1 MPSERKPSGY
11 YYPNKF
17 ARITIE
23 AMEEV
28 MGENGLK
35 AILNLAGLSNLI
47 GNYPPDNLEK
57 EFDFADF
64 TALNIALDDMYG
76 PRGGRGLALRAG
88 RATFAQ
94 GLRSFGALAGVG
106 DLAFKVLPLNAKL
119 KIGVPAMANIFS
131 QFSDQVSN
139 VFDEGPDKIIYTL
152 ERCPMCWDRKA
163 DRPVCFVG
171 QGLLQE
177 GLRWVSGGS
186 DFKVDLDTCIAKG
199 DEMGRYIIYKEPVS
213 S

>member
-1 MPSERKPSGY
+1 MPPERKQSGY

-35 AILNLAGLSNLI
+35 AILNLAGLSHLI

-57 EFDFADF
+57 EFDFADY
-64 TALNIALDDMYG
+64 TALNVALEDMYG

-94 GLRSFGALAGVG
+94 GLRAFGALAGVG

-131 QFSDQVSN
+131 QFSDQISN
-139 VFDEGPDKIIYTL
+139 VYEEGNDRIIYTL
-152 ERCPMCWDRKA
+152 ERCPMCWERKSDDRA
-163 DRPVCFVG
+163 VCFVG

-177 GLRWVSGGS
+177 GLRWVSGGHE
-186 DFKVDLDTCIAKG
+186 FKVDMEACIAKG
-199 DEMGRYIIYKEPVS
+199 DEMGKYIIYKEPIS
-213 S
+213 